1 MAEEVQYGTDSLT
14 NKRKYEDQ
22 TTPPRRSTGFSAAI
36 PSQSPPDS
44 GNAPPPASYNS
55 VPPPVGDFELAKQR
69 AQEIAARIFS
79 NAEAKRPRVENGVSG
94 FDSTDNVVQK
104 PMISNM
110 PPSSIPVL
118 YGYQGQGASKK
129 IEIPNGR
136 VGVII
141 GKAGETIKYLQL
153 QSGAKIQV
161 TRDMEADLNSPNRPV
176 ELTGTPE
183 QIAKAEQLI
192 QEVLSEAEA
201 GGSVGNRRV
210 PGQLSGEQYVT
221 KIPNNKVGLVIGK
234 GGETIKNMQATSG
247 ARIQVIPLHLPPGDP
262 STERTLQIDGTNEQI
277 EAAKQLVNEVIS
289 QGNKGVKW
297 NNRLN
302 HVALSDQNS
311 SASVIVEDAAF
322 QSIL

>member
-1 MAEEVQYGTDSLT
+1 MDAD
-14 NKRKYEDQ
+14 
-22 TTPPRRSTGFSAAI
+22 
-36 PSQSPPDS
+36 
-44 GNAPPPASYNS
+44 
-55 VPPPVGDFELAKQR
+55 
-69 AQEIAARIFS
+69 
-79 NAEAKRPRVENGVSG
+79 
-94 FDSTDNVVQK
+94 VVQK

-192 QEVLSEAEA
+192 QEVLSEVLLLI
-201 GGSVGNRRV
+201 VG
-210 PGQLSGEQYVT
+210 
-221 KIPNNKVGLVIGK
+221 K
-234 GGETIKNMQATSG
+234 
-247 ARIQVIPLHLPPGDP
+247 
-262 STERTLQIDGTNEQI
+262 
-277 EAAKQLVNEVIS
+277 
-289 QGNKGVKW
+289 
-297 NNRLN
+297 
-302 HVALSDQNS
+302 
-311 SASVIVEDAAF
+311 
-322 QSIL
+322 SI